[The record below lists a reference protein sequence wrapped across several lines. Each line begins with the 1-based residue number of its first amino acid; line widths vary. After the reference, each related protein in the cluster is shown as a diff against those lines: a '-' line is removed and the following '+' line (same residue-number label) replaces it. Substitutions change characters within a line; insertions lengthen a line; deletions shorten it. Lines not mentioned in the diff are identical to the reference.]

1 MGRFDNVFDI
11 LNKFG
16 QPSETRIYGGDLPE
30 KIERMGNKIVV
41 PESKDSMDEIVNLFA
56 PKKGKEKGMK
66 LGRIGEIFDKNFDA
80 LDDQLVNI
88 IGKPGDILQNLKAM
102 NAELFEEARRG
113 TMTLQDI
120 AKQAGEIGFDKISET
135 LMLRKPGQMLNPAEV
150 FGGIILIQKLDQELM
165 YGIDKLKGRMGDVQ
179 SGNID
184 PKIFSDKQLL
194 EDYAKIQRLMEMS
207 KTVTAQLG
215 GGVSE
220 GGRVLSVV
228 SKIEQ
233 VLDVDFRTIDEKY
246 EGLAQTTVDDIVG
259 QNGRNKIAYELQTLS
274 ALNFRQRQSYVQ
286 NSPVKKSIDIIMEMY
301 INALLSS
308 PVTHSV
314 NVAGNGVF
322 QVMRVLETGVAGV
335 IGNTRQAI
343 RKGLGMRVDPED
355 MTMAIEAY
363 AHLHGSLM
371 AQKDAFTLM
380 AKTLI
385 TGESGDIQA
394 KFGKI
399 DLERIGIGPK
409 TKFDKDGNVTVQAT
423 NNVVEIMEQASRGE
437 LGGAFLNTIGVA
449 TRLPG
454 RFLAMEDEYFKV
466 MIKRRV
472 QYQEA
477 FRASAIEIQRRVQ
490 AGVPL
495 RRTPDMEKPVYNDQ
509 GELIKGE
516 LSAQE
521 YGTAIYKQVLTNPSK
536 EVRNRMT
543 ETALKE
549 TFQAPTGDGFA
560 RIFGNPA
567 VKFLGV
573 PFYKTPTNIIKEIGD
588 RTLNV
593 FPTARALREGKGREF
608 DEAFA
613 KLVTGWGVMT
623 TMTAFISGYYGDDI
637 IITGTGPGDSRAR
650 DILNKGANVPPT
662 SIGIKQDDDSYKFIS
677 FNRFDPLSMLLIAV
691 ADYVNYAEYHPDSPL
706 TEKLAKTLT
715 MAVTEYS
722 SAVPFLQ
729 GVAEFQNLVFNRF
742 EGADSRESKLL
753 SWLGSRTANV
763 VMNVGGQAETFTSL
777 GAGSALRAV
786 GVDYPF
792 IGSNS
797 LMGTLERL
805 GDPTK
810 SNTLLAPD
818 QITGDRIEDL
828 GSFWKAFYL
837 GLNQS
842 RSRSP
847 FFSKDLP
854 GDVNFWGEE
863 LYQLDPNVLKE
874 KGKLGMAFNPF
885 RIQTGKYTP
894 LDRELL
900 RLSISGAGTFAYHGR
915 KLGGYQL
922 LNEEYINHVKTI
934 NNIDDNGNMPGDV
947 GYNIKQTLLNKLN
960 AYIQPNTDE
969 SRAYFLAKDDEE
981 KYELFQDV
989 LENKR
994 ALAKEHIMSSNQRLI
1009 NLKNADKLAQ

>member
-1 MGRFDNVFDI
+1 MNKKDLEFSQAMKTKLRLNREQLAQKGSEVSVQDNAPSETTEDFSSSIIQRAMQRHPGLTKKEAQEMLDFLGITFSPNPTILERYKEAGLNIPVVNKVDPATSAKAYSDDMTTAMADHPLGPQVTIQKPENLQDAKLYRTEFGGGFAIKPDGDVIGVFQGANAPPKTIYATLQLAIQQGGKKLDAFNTMLPDIYETVGFKPVSKIAWDDTQAPDGWSKEKFAKYNNGEPDLVFFVYDPNYFGGVNIDDLPVSSTYDEAQSIQTKALQNLGDLMGRFDNVFDI

-593 FPTARALREGKGREF
+593 FPTARA
-608 DEAFA
+608 
-613 KLVTGWGVMT
+613 
-623 TMTAFISGYYGDDI
+623 
-637 IITGTGPGDSRAR
+637 
-650 DILNKGANVPPT
+650 
-662 SIGIKQDDDSYKFIS
+662 
-677 FNRFDPLSMLLIAV
+677 
-691 ADYVNYAEYHPDSPL
+691 
-706 TEKLAKTLT
+706 
-715 MAVTEYS
+715 
-722 SAVPFLQ
+722 
-729 GVAEFQNLVFNRF
+729 F
-742 EGADSRESKLL
+742 ERG
-753 SWLGSRTANV
+753 
-763 VMNVGGQAETFTSL
+763 
-777 GAGSALRAV
+777 
-786 GVDYPF
+786 
-792 IGSNS
+792 
-797 LMGTLERL
+797 
-805 GDPTK
+805 
-810 SNTLLAPD
+810 
-818 QITGDRIEDL
+818 
-828 GSFWKAFYL
+828 
-837 GLNQS
+837 
-842 RSRSP
+842 
-847 FFSKDLP
+847 
-854 GDVNFWGEE
+854 
-863 LYQLDPNVLKE
+863 
-874 KGKLGMAFNPF
+874 
-885 RIQTGKYTP
+885 
-894 LDRELL
+894 
-900 RLSISGAGTFAYHGR
+900 
-915 KLGGYQL
+915 
-922 LNEEYINHVKTI
+922 
-934 NNIDDNGNMPGDV
+934 
-947 GYNIKQTLLNKLN
+947 
-960 AYIQPNTDE
+960 
-969 SRAYFLAKDDEE
+969 
-981 KYELFQDV
+981 
-989 LENKR
+989 
-994 ALAKEHIMSSNQRLI
+994 
-1009 NLKNADKLAQ
+1009 

>member
-1 MGRFDNVFDI
+1 MGRFDKVFDL

-16 QPSETRIYGGDLPE
+16 QPAETRIYGDDLPE
-30 KIERMGNKIVV
+30 KIQRMGNKVVV
-41 PESKDSMDEIVNLFA
+41 PESKDSIDEVINLFA

-66 LGRIGEIFDKNFDA
+66 LGKLGDIFDKNFDA

-88 IGKPGDILQNLKAM
+88 IGKPGDLLQNLKAM

-120 AKQAGEIGFDKISET
+120 AKQAGEIGFDKISEK
-135 LMLRKPGQMLNPAEV
+135 LMLRQPGQMINPAEV
-150 FGGIILIQKLDQELM
+150 FGGLIVLQKLDQELM
-165 YGIDKLKGRMGDVQ
+165 YGIDKLKGKMDLNLSMDGQ
-179 SGNID
+179 INPNS
-184 PKIFSDKQLL
+184 FSNKEIL
-194 EDYAKIQRLMEMS
+194 EDYAKIQRLIEMS
-207 KTVTAQLG
+207 KTVSAQLG

-220 GGRVLSVV
+220 GGRVLNVV
-228 SKIEQ
+228 SQIEK
-233 VLDVDFRTIDEKY
+233 VLDVDFRTIDEKFD
-246 EGLAQTTVDDIVG
+246 GMAQTTIDDIVS
-259 QNGRNKIAYELQTLS
+259 QNGQKLISYELQTLS
-274 ALNFRQRQSYVQ
+274 ALNFRQRQNYVQ
-286 NSPVKKSIDIIMEMY
+286 TAPIKKSVDVIMEMY

-308 PVTHSV
+308 PVTHTV
-314 NVAGNGVF
+314 NVAGNAIF
-322 QVMRVLETGVAGV
+322 QLTRLLETGVAGV
-335 IGNTRQAI
+335 VGNTRQAV

-355 MTMAIEAY
+355 MAMAIEAQ

-380 AKTLI
+380 AKTFI

-409 TKFDKDGNVTVQAT
+409 TKFDKDNNVIVQST
-423 NNVVEIMEQASRGE
+423 NNIVEIMEQASRGE
-437 LGGAFLNTIGVA
+437 VGGAFLNTLGVA

-477 FRASAIEIQRRVQ
+477 YRASAIEMQKRVQ
-490 AGVPL
+490 AGFSI
-495 RRTPDMEKPVYNDQ
+495 E
-509 GELIKGE
+509 E
-516 LSAQE
+516 AQE
-521 YGTAIYKQVLTNPSK
+521 YGTAKYHQVLTDPGK
-536 EVRNRMT
+536 EVLKRMT
-543 ETALKE
+543 DTALKE
-549 TFQAPTGDGFA
+549 TFQAPTGDAFA
-560 RIFGNPA
+560 KLFGNPA

-588 RTLNV
+588 RTINV
-593 FPTARALREGKGREF
+593 FPTARALKQGKGREF

-623 TMTAFISGYYGDDI
+623 TMTALVSGYYGDDI
-637 IITGTGPGDSRAR
+637 IITGTGPGDSKAR
-650 DILNKGANVPPT
+650 DIINKGANIPPT
-662 SIGIKQDDDSYKFIS
+662 SIGVKQDDDTYKFYS

-691 ADYVNYAEYHPDSPL
+691 ADYVNYAEYHPDSPM
-706 TEKLAKTLT
+706 TEKLANTLT

-729 GVAEFQNLVFNRF
+729 GVSEFQNLVFDRF
-742 EGADSRESKLL
+742 EDAESRGNKLL
-753 SWLGSRTANV
+753 SWLGTRTANV
-763 VMNVGGQAETFTSL
+763 ATNVGGQAETFTSL
-777 GAGSALRAV
+777 GTGSILRKM

-797 LMGTLERL
+797 LMATLERI
-805 GDPTK
+805 GDPSK

-818 QITGDRIEDL
+818 QITGDRVEDL

-842 RSRSP
+842 RSRSS
-847 FFSKDLP
+847 FFSDDLP
-854 GDVNFWGEE
+854 RDVNFWGEE
-863 LYQLDPNVLKE
+863 LYQLEPEQLK
-874 KGKLGMAFNPF
+874 KQGKLGMAFNPF
-885 RIQTGKYTP
+885 RIQTGKYSP
-894 LDRELL
+894 LDKELM
-900 RLSISGAGTFAYHGR
+900 RLSISGAGTFNYHGR

-922 LNEEYINHVKTI
+922 LNEEYINHVITI

-947 GYNIKQTLLNKLN
+947 GYNVDQTLLNQLN
-960 AYIQPNTDE
+960 KYMEQGTKENKE
-969 SRAYFLAKDDEE
+969 YFLATDDEE
-981 KYELFQDV
+981 KYELLSDV
-989 LENKR
+989 LSNKR
-994 ALAKEHIMSSNQRLI
+994 SLAKEDIMKSNQRLI